1 MFQII
6 LILPCF
12 FLIIEIG
19 KYIHTFFFYSTFLDD
34 VFDENAKTF
43 SILTRFK
50 TAALAITPATGHL
63 VLNKI
68 NDNGLKDLLYD
79 LEPIEIIT
87 DDIENNEIIAN
98 YVHDQRILH
107 GNPVRLELLQFSKE
121 DLDQLEHMIMN
132 ENEEEKNSNELS
144 SNKLKQAWPG
154 FNRDQLTV
162 FQFMFSYLKQF
173 SLGKNLIVN
182 SNFDSLNVINT
193 SSVLKLPPMT
203 LQNLELNNKKS
214 GSLLPMLNIA
224 KTKPGRRLFKFWLN
238 HPITIKSELEQRLD
252 SVEFLRMSSSGG
264 PTSILTRLRSVLTKN
279 QWDFE
284 IMLSSA
290 MNFRITMSKFKLFL
304 STMAS
309 ISTSL
314 ASIGK
319 KHNVF

>member
-1 MFQII
+1 M
-6 LILPCF
+6 
-12 FLIIEIG
+12 
-19 KYIHTFFFYSTFLDD
+19 DD

-43 SILTRFK
+43 SILTCFK
-50 TAALAITPATGHL
+50 TAALAITPVNGHM

-68 NDNGLKDLLYD
+68 NDNGLKDLLHD

-87 DDIENNEIIAN
+87 DDIDNNEVIAN

-132 ENEEEKNSNELS
+132 DEKNSTTES
-144 SNKLKQAWPG
+144 KLRQAWPG
-154 FNRDQLTV
+154 FNRDQLTA

-173 SLGKNLIVN
+173 SLGNLILN
-182 SNFDSLNVINT
+182 SNFDSSNVINT

-203 LQNLELNNKKS
+203 LTNLELNNNKR

-238 HPITIKSELEQRLD
+238 HPITIKSELEHRLD
-252 SVEFLRMSSSGG
+252 SVEFLRMSS
-264 PTSILTRLRSVLTKN
+264 PTILTKLRSVLTKN